1 MGDML
6 FFEDMLKLMAN
17 LFDIQRFKM
26 ELQTARQDS
35 HRQLLRIGSRQQELN
50 VRGRLFERFQQG
62 VKTVARQ
69 HVHFVNQID
78 LKATARWRVL
88 DVIQQVTGVFDFGA

>member
-6 FFEDMLKLMAN
+6 FFENMLKLMAN

-26 ELQTARQDS
+26 ELQTARQDG
-35 HRQLLRIGSRQQELN
+35 HRQLLRIGGRQQEFD

-69 HVHFVNQID
+69 HVHFVDQID
-78 LKATARWRVL
+78 LKAAARRRIL
-88 DVIQQVTGVFDFGA
+88 DVIQQIASIFDFGA

>member
-1 MGDML
+1 MRDML
-6 FFEDMLKLMAN
+6 FFENMLKLMTN
-17 LFDIQRFKM
+17 LIDIQRFKM

-69 HVHFVNQID
+69 HVHFVDQVD
-78 LKATARWRVL
+78 LKATARRRIL
-88 DVIQQVTGVFDFGA
+88 DVIQQVTGIFDFGA